1 MLYSEIFKSIQ
12 GEGHYTGVPTTWL
25 RFFGCN
31 LECQGFGQ
39 DDPTDPSTYK
49 LPYLEH
55 DLIDVKTVEDLPVWK
70 YGCDSSYSW
79 SKKYAKLQ
87 KRGTPE
93 EVAKELYDMMYDSKT
108 HIAFTGGEPMM
119 KAAQK
124 NIIKVIHEIKTLFK
138 AENEWNYYGP
148 KYNNVITN
156 ITFETNGTR
165 PIEKDMWNLIMADSC
180 TQETEYFFSVS
191 PKIFSTSGEKDRICP
206 DIVKGYQ
213 DACGMFDQYQGS
225 KDPQGQLKF
234 VCNGTDQS
242 WDEIE
247 DAVASFRH
255 SGVLYP
261 IWIMPVGATEESQ
274 NKDHVSRIAEQTM
287 DRGYNVA
294 ARVHCYIWGNQ
305 IGT

>member
-1 MLYSEIFKSIQ
+1 MLYSEIFRSIQ
-12 GEGHYTGVPTTWL
+12 GEGHYTGVPTSWL

-55 DLIDVKTVEDLPVWK
+55 DLIDVKCVEDLPVWK

-87 KRGTPE
+87 KNESCE
-93 EVAKELYDMMYDSKT
+93 EVAKRLYDQMYDENT
-108 HIAFTGGEPMM
+108 HIAFTGGEPLM

-124 NIIKVIHEIKTLFK
+124 NTVKILEEMDKLFGRK
-138 AENEWNYYGP
+138 RF
-148 KYNNVITN
+148 TN
-156 ITFETNGTR
+156 ITWETNGTR
-165 PIEKDMWNLIMADSC
+165 PLDSILHNYLQSIEH
-180 TQETEYFFSVS
+180 TTEFFFSVS
-191 PKIFSTSGEKDRICP
+191 PKLWSVAGEKDGIQP
-206 DIVKGYQ
+206 DIVK
-213 DACGMFDQYQGS
+213 QYHDLS
-225 KDPQGQLKF
+225 EVGQLKF
-234 VCNGTDQS
+234 VCNGTDEA

-247 DAVASFRH
+247 DSIVKFRKV
-255 SGVLYP
+255 GVDYP

-274 NKDHVSRIAEQTM
+274 DEIAKEITIQTM
-287 DRGYNVA
+287 DRGYNVS
-294 ARVHCYIWGNQ
+294 ARVHCYIFGNQ

>member
-12 GEGHYTGVPTTWL
+12 GEGHYTGVPTVWL
-25 RFFGCN
+25 RMFGCN
-31 LECQGFGQ
+31 LECNGFGQ
-39 DDPTDPSTYK
+39 DDPTNPDSYV
-49 LPYLEH
+49 LPFKDF
-55 DLIDVKTVEDLPVWK
+55 DLINVKTVEELPVWK

-79 SKKYAKLQ
+79 SKKFAKIQ

-93 EVAKELYDMMYDSKT
+93 EVAKELFDKMYDSKT

-124 NIIKVIHEIKTLFK
+124 NIVKIIGEIKELYK
-138 AENEWNYYGP
+138 SHNEWGFYGP
-148 KYNNVITN
+148 KYDNAITN

-165 PIEKDMWNLIMADSC
+165 PIADVMKNLILGDSA

-191 PKIFSTSGEKDRICP
+191 PKMFHTSGEKDAVCP
-206 DIVKGYQ
+206 EIVKGYQ

-225 KDPQGQLKF
+225 KDPMGQLKF
-234 VCNGTDQS
+234 VCNGSKET
-242 WDEIE
+242 WNEIE
-247 DAVASFRH
+247 ESIIKFRDA
-255 SGVLYP
+255 GVMYP

-274 NKDHVSRIAEQTM
+274 DEIAKEITIETM
-287 DRGYNVA
+287 ERGYNVA
-294 ARVHCYIWGNQ
+294 ARVHCYIFGNQ

>member
-1 MLYSEIFKSIQ
+1 MLYSEIFRSIQ
-12 GEGHYTGVPTTWL
+12 GEGHYTGVPTSWL

-55 DLIDVKTVEDLPVWK
+55 DLIDVKCVEDLPVWK

-87 KRGTPE
+87 KNESCE
-93 EVAKELYDMMYDSKT
+93 EVAKRLYDQMYDENT
-108 HIAFTGGEPMM
+108 HIAFTGGEPLM

-124 NIIKVIHEIKTLFK
+124 NTVKILEEMDKLFGRK
-138 AENEWNYYGP
+138 RF
-148 KYNNVITN
+148 TN
-156 ITFETNGTR
+156 ITWETNGTR
-165 PIEKDMWNLIMADSC
+165 PLDSILHNYLQSIEH
-180 TQETEYFFSVS
+180 TTEFFFSVS
-191 PKIFSTSGEKDRICP
+191 PKLWSVAGEKDGIQP
-206 DIVKGYQ
+206 DIVK
-213 DACGMFDQYQGS
+213 QYHDLS
-225 KDPQGQLKF
+225 EVGQLKF
-234 VCNGTDQS
+234 VCNGTDEA

-247 DAVASFRH
+247 DSIVKFRKV
-255 SGVLYP
+255 GVDYP

-274 NKDHVSRIAEQTM
+274 DEVAKEITIQTM
-287 DRGYNVA
+287 DRGYNVS
-294 ARVHCYIWGNQ
+294 ARVHCYIFGNQ

>member
-55 DLIDVKTVEDLPVWK
+55 DLIDVKCVEDLPVWK

-87 KRGTPE
+87 KKETE
-93 EVAKELYDMMYDSKT
+93 IEVAKKLFDQMYNQNT
-108 HIAFTGGEPMM
+108 HIAFTGGEPLM

-124 NIIKVIHEIKTLFK
+124 KTVKILEEMERLCYEKFGK
-138 AENEWNYYGP
+138 RF
-148 KYNNVITN
+148 TN
-156 ITFETNGTR
+156 ITWETNGTR
-165 PIEKDMWNLIMADSC
+165 PLETALQNYLMQFKD
-180 TQETEYFFSVS
+180 QVEYFFSVS
-191 PKIFSTSGEKDRICP
+191 PKMFNTSGEKDAVCP
-206 DIVKGYQ
+206 DIVKEYYDLSDGV
-213 DACGMFDQYQGS
+213 
-225 KDPQGQLKF
+225 GQLKF
-234 VCNGTDQS
+234 VCNGSDAS
-242 WDEIE
+242 WNEIE
-247 DAVASFRH
+247 ESIVKFRKA
-255 SGVLYP
+255 GVMYP

-274 NKDHVSRIAEQTM
+274 DELAKEITMQTM
-287 DRGYNVA
+287 ERGYNVA
-294 ARVHCYIWGNQ
+294 ARVHCYIFGNQ